1 MNELIPVEDRDSAI
15 ANTEL
20 DVEMVDWYVSS
31 MPPNTSR
38 AYKNVDDKHR
48 TETTNVL

>member
-1 MNELIPVEDRDSAI
+1 MNELILVSNDSTPTAD
-15 ANTEL
+15 L
-20 DVEMVDWYVSS
+20 DMKMVDWYVSN